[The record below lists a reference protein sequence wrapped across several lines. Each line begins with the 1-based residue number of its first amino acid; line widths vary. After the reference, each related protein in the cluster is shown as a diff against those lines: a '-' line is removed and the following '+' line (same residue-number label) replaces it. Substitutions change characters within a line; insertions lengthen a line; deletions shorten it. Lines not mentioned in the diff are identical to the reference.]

1 MFVLSNETMVS
12 GLSAPE
18 KSSNHL
24 IATSAMTSF
33 LPADIPTWVPA
44 CAGLYLLASIWLG
57 WRRGLVR
64 EAASLLGILLG
75 AYLGFWA
82 GPFLAPAIPAFGFPA
97 FLKPILSGVVLGI
110 LAWSCVM
117 IFSSIIFR
125 KTEEQAFGLIRFFY
139 GVSGAGLGLISAVT
153 MLCLGAWG
161 VRCFGSFAEGLQP
174 TSAKEHHGKPLHSQD
189 SESAPLVSLKKALDN
204 SPISDLLNKLDPLP
218 QNFYPRLQK
227 VAQLL
232 TSPKAKE
239 RFMAD
244 PILAPLSKNSKL
256 LALQSDPALLES
268 LQSGDLWSIIR
279 NPKVLAAASDA
290 QLLTALRASELDK
303 ALDRAL
309 TSGGALPASPE
320 PVKAAKT
327 APPPLRAKP

>member
-1 MFVLSNETMVS
+1 M
-12 GLSAPE
+12 P
-18 KSSNHL
+18 
-24 IATSAMTSF
+24 SF

-44 CAGLYLLASIWLG
+44 CAGFYLLASIWLG

-64 EAASLLGILLG
+64 EAASLLGIILG

-82 GPFLAPAIPAFGFPA
+82 GPILAPAIPAFGFPA
-97 FLKPILSGVVLGI
+97 FLKPVLGGVVLGI
-110 LAWSCVM
+110 LAWSGVM

-125 KTEEQAFGLIRFFY
+125 KTEEQDFGLIRFFY

-174 TSAKEHHGKPLHSQD
+174 TPYKGHHGKPPQTPD
-189 SESAPLVSLKKALDN
+189 SESAPLVSLKKALEN
-204 SPISDLLNKLDPLP
+204 SPVGDLLNKLDPLP
-218 QNFYPRLQK
+218 PNFYPRLQK

-232 TSPKAKE
+232 TNPKAKE

-244 PILAPLSKNSKL
+244 PIVAPLSKNSKL
-256 LALQSDPALLES
+256 LALQSDPALLDS

-290 QLLTALRASELDK
+290 QLLTALRASELDR
-303 ALDRAL
+303 ALERAL
-309 TSGGALPASPE
+309 TSGGSLPVSPE
-320 PVKAAKT
+320 PVKAAK
-327 APPPLRAKP
+327 AIQLPPHSKP